1 MTALTAPRPRMP
13 LESPIRPVRILDLY
27 QPNRGGPKAGKKAC
41 GKTAQGQ
48 PAAGERPDRPP
59 AGGSFGIVLEP
70 GEQQMVLPDAV
81 DAEVL
86 ARITLARKA
95 AALEQAN
102 GRCIGRD
109 AGGLDPVQP
118 QRPERERQHGL
129 DGRGHVAT
137 AHEERAHPVA
147 EAPGLRDAAPDARER
162 EAADQ
167 DIILLAEHEER
178 VGLIRPPVLRVA
190 LETTPVGAA
199 GE

>member
-1 MTALTAPRPRMP
+1 MTALTAPRARMP
-13 LESPIRPVRILDLY
+13 LESPIRPVRILDLFSRTVAV
-27 QPNRGGPKAGKKAC
+27 PRRAKGPC

-48 PAAGERPDRPP
+48 PAAGERSDRPP

-109 AGGLDPVQP
+109 AGGLNPVQP

-129 DGRGHVAT
+129 DG
-137 AHEERAHPVA
+137 
-147 EAPGLRDAAPDARER
+147 
-162 EAADQ
+162 
-167 DIILLAEHEER
+167 
-178 VGLIRPPVLRVA
+178 
-190 LETTPVGAA
+190 
-199 GE
+199 